1 MGGSGKGVS
10 MMVQSLE
17 AYAFNNRLEII
28 KTRES
33 RMVEVEKI
41 EVVQNQHGVRMNA
54 KNQNI
59 KPSSSGDSNEWK
71 GRYVDIY
78 A

>member
-1 MGGSGKGVS
+1 

-17 AYAFNNRLEII
+17 SYAFNNRLEII

-41 EVVQNQHGVRMNA
+41 EVVQNQRGVRMSA
-54 KNQNI
+54 KNHNI
-59 KPSSSGDSNEWK
+59 NPSPPVNLNEWK